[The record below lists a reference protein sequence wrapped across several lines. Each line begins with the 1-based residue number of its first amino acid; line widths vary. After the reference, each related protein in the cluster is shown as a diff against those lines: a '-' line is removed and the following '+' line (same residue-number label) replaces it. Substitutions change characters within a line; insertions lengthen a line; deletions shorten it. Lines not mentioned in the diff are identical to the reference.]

1 MTSLAVVAGS
11 AALDEKTAP
20 HSPGRAGHSV
30 PCRSSDAEGGDPAA
44 VVLHVV
50 PDGPRTADVLHFHR
64 PRRERSATPGP
75 DVRTSG
81 NTALAPAQAERQRP
95 PARALRA
102 VAPPDEA
109 GEVRH
114 LAASIT
120 RAIMEVLAGVR
131 PLQQLVPWLHRD
143 LLAPIELRSALSRPR
158 PAPGPRQGR
167 DRDAARTSP
176 PKLALAHRAVSVRS
190 VHAARVA
197 PGIYEVAV
205 VVVDALR
212 CRAVALRLESGDRA
226 GWQVTAR
233 PSRR

>member
-1 MTSLAVVAGS
+1 
-11 AALDEKTAP
+11 
-20 HSPGRAGHSV
+20 
-30 PCRSSDAEGGDPAA
+30 
-44 VVLHVV
+44 
-50 PDGPRTADVLHFHR
+50 
-64 PRRERSATPGP
+64 
-75 DVRTSG
+75 
-81 NTALAPAQAERQRP
+81 
-95 PARALRA
+95 

-120 RAIMEVLAGVR
+120 RATMEVLAGVR

-212 CRAVALRLESGDRA
+212 CRAVALRLESGDRS
-226 GWQVTAR
+226 GWQVTALEIG
-233 PSRR
+233 

>member
-1 MTSLAVVAGS
+1 MTSLTVVTGS
-11 AALDEKTAP
+11 AGLDENTSP
-20 HSPGRAGHSV
+20 HSAGGAGPSAPGRSSHAEAGD
-30 PCRSSDAEGGDPAA
+30 SSA

-50 PDGPRTADVLHFHR
+50 PDGPRTADVLRFHS
-64 PRRERSATPGP
+64 PRRERSGMPGP
-75 DVRTSG
+75 GVRTSG
-81 NTALAPAQAERQRP
+81 NTALAPEQAERQRP

-102 VAPPDEA
+102 VASPDEA

-167 DRDAARTSP
+167 GRDTARTSP

-212 CRAVALRLESGDRA
+212 CRAVALRLESADRA
-226 GWQVTAR
+226 GWQVTALEIG
-233 PSRR
+233 

>member
-11 AALDEKTAP
+11 AALNEKTAP
-20 HSPGRAGHSV
+20 HSPGRAGPSV
-30 PCRSSDAEGGDPAA
+30 PRRSSDAEAGDPAA

-50 PDGPRTADVLHFHR
+50 PDGPRTADVLRFHR
-64 PRRERSATPGP
+64 PRRERSATGP

-81 NTALAPAQAERQRP
+81 NTALAPEQAERQRP

-158 PAPGPRQGR
+158 PAPDPRQGR

-176 PKLALAHRAVSVRS
+176 PKPALAHRAVSVRS

-197 PGIYEVAV
+197 PGIYEGAV

-212 CRAVALRLESGDRA
+212 CRAVALRLESGDRT
-226 GWQVTAR
+226 GWQVTALEIG
-233 PSRR
+233 